1 MTTCVSDKQS
11 LCRFFI
17 KRQLVAQSVQVCH
30 AAFGAEV
37 CYEFYTDMLVVYRL
51 VDHNLDLL
59 LVLKVL
65 LLFYHLA
72 LFLLLFRIQR

>member
-1 MTTCVSDKQS
+1 MSDKQS

-51 VDHNLDLL
+51 VEIKNMDFDGSCM
-59 LVLKVL
+59 VFPV
-65 LLFYHLA
+65 YGGTGSY
-72 LFLLLFRIQR
+72 I